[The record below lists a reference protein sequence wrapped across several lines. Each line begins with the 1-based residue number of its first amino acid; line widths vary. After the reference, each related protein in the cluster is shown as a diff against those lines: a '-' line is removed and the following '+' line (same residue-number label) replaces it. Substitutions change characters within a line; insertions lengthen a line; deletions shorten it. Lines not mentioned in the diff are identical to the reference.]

1 MLSTDFA
8 ARDEAI
14 VRPRIEDF
22 PGDRPAFSQAYA
34 AYNAGLAELRQE
46 FADALAHEHLGETV
60 APGHLETVA
69 APVFRVAYE
78 NGHSSGYSEIENQY
92 IDLAEL
98 AATAYSVALSI

>member
-22 PGDRPAFSQAYA
+22 PGDRPAFGQAIA
-34 AYNAGLAELRQE
+34 AYIAGIAELRQE
-46 FADALAHEHLGETV
+46 FADALAHEHLGEIV
-60 APGHLETVA
+60 APAHLETVA

-78 NGHSSGYSEIENQY
+78 NGHSNGYSEIENEY
-92 IDLAEL
+92 IELAEL
-98 AATAYSVALSI
+98 AATAYTVAAGR